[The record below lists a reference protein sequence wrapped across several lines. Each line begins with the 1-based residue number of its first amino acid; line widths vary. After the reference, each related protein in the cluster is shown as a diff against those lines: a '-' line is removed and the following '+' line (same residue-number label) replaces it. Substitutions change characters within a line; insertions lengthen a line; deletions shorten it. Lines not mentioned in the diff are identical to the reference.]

1 MFQWMRPPAKIGQVT
16 LGPNDQNLLFAK
28 LPSLLTSLA
37 ETPKLP
43 VRKNLGNRSAVATP
57 MRAVAAWIW
66 ASARRM
72 SGRRRSSSEGRPTGI
87 ACLLYTSDAA
97 DDLTRV

>member
-16 LGPNDQNLLFAK
+16 LGPNDQNLLLAK

-37 ETPKLP
+37 ETPKFP
-43 VRKNLGNRSAVATP
+43 VMKNLGNRSAVATP

-87 ACLLYTSDAA
+87 AGGVGGIGATLARSC
-97 DDLTRV
+97 